1 MLQLIIKVNIQT
13 DFFTYKSP
21 VDIRPGDLVTVPFG
35 SGDREKKAIVCGTPT
50 KIDCP
55 SDKLKTISE
64 VVERGFLSEEAV
76 KTAVWMKQRY
86 GIKYHDAFRC
96 FVPTGK
102 APKAGKEKEPYK
114 DVSGKYVRPEASRR
128 SRFSCQRNRS
138 AR

>member
-1 MLQLIIKVNIQT
+1 MIYVDVAVDNKSKYT
-13 DFFTYKSP
+13 DGLFTYKSP

-86 GIKYHDAFRC
+86 GIK
-96 FVPTGK
+96 
-102 APKAGKEKEPYK
+102 
-114 DVSGKYVRPEASRR
+114 
-128 SRFSCQRNRS
+128 
-138 AR
+138 